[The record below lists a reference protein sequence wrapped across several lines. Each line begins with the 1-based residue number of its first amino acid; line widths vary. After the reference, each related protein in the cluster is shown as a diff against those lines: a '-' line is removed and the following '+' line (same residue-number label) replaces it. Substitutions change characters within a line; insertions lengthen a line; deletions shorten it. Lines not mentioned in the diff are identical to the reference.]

1 MPVRLIRENSDTPNI
16 TNRDDARMIRYAY
29 GGQNGFVKGR
39 GAELSHTV
47 NGNVFTINSGLIN
60 LQGWEIEID
69 SNGWSTALSASDAA
83 IKYCAVY
90 CEVNLSLGGSAKI
103 DLMTALNDYPAV
115 PEGDDLTEN
124 PNGTAR
130 LVLYRF
136 IAQSG
141 NISNVNKLVKEITY
155 SGEPLSGYDISKGT
169 IEQRLQSL
177 GFKTGVIVSDFI
189 INDYSLTR
197 QGNYVIGHINLS
209 ARISSDPQYLA
220 GVIATLPEF
229 FRPKN
234 KIVMNVYGTYITV
247 LAGGVFRDDPLGAEI
262 EINTNGQIAVTKVL
276 HPTVKTIMGIYIYF
290 GFEAES
296 IS

>member
-60 LQGWEIEID
+60 LQGWEVEID
-69 SNGWSTALSASDAA
+69 SNGWSTTLSASDAA

-141 NISNVNKLVKEITY
+141 NISNVNKVVTMMLYGAVMTTRPPISSISFQNGQKLNVNVYITPSIGATEESANISQSSTSSVTGAPITFLPYGSNNSIAKVDFEY
-155 SGEPLSGYDISKGT
+155 SGTELCYYLVDNKG
-169 IEQRLQSL
+169 
-177 GFKTGVIVSDFI
+177 DFI
-189 INDYSLTR
+189 YHWAINTKPAKGSTANIKATITDLY
-197 QGNYVIGHINLS
+197 GNKYVINWS
-209 ARISSDPQYLA
+209 
-220 GVIATLPEF
+220 VE
-229 FRPKN
+229 
-234 KIVMNVYGTYITV
+234 V
-247 LAGGVFRDDPLGAEI
+247 
-262 EINTNGQIAVTKVL
+262 AVV
-276 HPTVKTIMGIYIYF
+276 
-290 GFEAES
+290 
-296 IS
+296 